1 MTKYVV
7 RGDVEVFKKYRL
19 KMGYTQERIAEM
31 LKISTRHFQ
40 RIENE
45 ENEPSLEL
53 FKKIVKV
60 LEIEDIDIVK
70 HIKK

>member
-7 RGDVEVFKKYRL
+7 RGDVEMFKKYRL
-19 KMGYTQERIAEM
+19 KMGYTQERVAEL

-45 ENEPSLEL
+45 ESEPSLEL
-53 FKKIVKV
+53 FKEIVKI
-60 LEIEDIDIVK
+60 LEIEDKDIVQY
-70 HIKK
+70 IKR